1 MDLYHYDR
9 PPFTRWVIENG
20 LLREP
25 FVVIDV
31 GVQAGEHPRWDLLG
45 NQVQVH
51 GFDAIDEA
59 IDRLTEKERP
69 GRVYRSLA
77 LGNEDGERTFYVAAN
92 TFASSFLPY
101 ANMEAG
107 DCSGEGRPGPRT
119 VAIRKLD
126 TLFAAGEIPLADYIK
141 INTEGF
147 EQEVLRGAR
156 TYLARSNIL
165 CVSAKTSF
173 TVTPDFHR
181 THYPMVNDIVLEH
194 RLQLFDISYWRY
206 ARASYL
212 TARAKH
218 PWPQTDPMGD
228 WPDLDIGQP
237 ATVDAMFCR
246 DFVMEDKSP
255 ERFGRLSD
263 AVLEPTIDKLIKS
276 QINFELHGL
285 MDCAVDIAHHFREQ
299 LASRL
304 DVDHAIELLTE
315 RPPHARYTRDIVN
328 FQDAILALRKRVTE
342 AEQHHASHIANCRDE
357 IAVLG
362 QRLTEAEQDLAV
374 FRKRVTDA
382 EQDRAGLE
390 ANLTSLSFLLGT
402 LSRQFAKRIGLSVKA

>member
-20 LLREP
+20 LLHEP

-45 NQVQVH
+45 EEVRVF
-51 GFDAIDEA
+51 GFDSIQEA
-59 IDRLTEKERP
+59 VDRLIEKGPRP
-69 GRVYRSLA
+69 HRVYHSLA

-92 TFASSFLPY
+92 TFASSFLEYP
-101 ANMEAG
+101 NMEAG
-107 DCSGEGRPGPRT
+107 PRSGEGRPGPRT
-119 VAIRKLD
+119 VDIRKLD

-147 EQEVLRGAR
+147 EQEVLRGGR
-156 TYLARSNIL
+156 TYLARSNVL

-181 THYPMVNDIVLEH
+181 TNYPMINDIVLDH

-206 ARASYL
+206 ARSSYL
-212 TARAKH
+212 AAKAKH
-218 PWPQTDPMGD
+218 PWPQIDPMGD
-228 WPDLDIGQP
+228 WPDLDVGQP
-237 ATVDAMFCR
+237 ATVDALFCR

-255 ERFGRLSD
+255 ERFGRRPD

-285 MDCAVDIAHHFREQ
+285 MDCAVDIAHHFRER

-304 DVDHAIELLTE
+304 DVDQAIELLSQ

-328 FQDAILALRKRVTE
+328 CQDMITVLRKRVTE
-342 AEQHHASHIANCRDE
+342 AEQAHATHMVNSQDE
-357 IAVLG
+357 IAVL
-362 QRLTEAEQDLAV
+362 RKSLTEADQELAV
-374 FRKRVTDA
+374 FRKRLAEV

-390 ANLTSLSFLLGT
+390 ANLASLSFLLGT
-402 LSRQFAKRIGLSVKA
+402 LSRQLAKRIGLSAT

>member
-1 MDLYHYDR
+1 MDLYHHDR

-20 LLREP
+20 LLHEP
-25 FVVIDV
+25 FVVVDV

-45 NQVQVH
+45 DQVQVH
-51 GFDAIDEA
+51 GFDAIHEA
-59 IDRLTEKERP
+59 IDRLTEKGPRP
-69 GRVYRSLA
+69 GRVYRPVA

-101 ANMEAG
+101 ANMEEG
-107 DCSGEGRPGPRT
+107 PRSGEGRPGPRT

-173 TVTPDFHR
+173 TVTSDFHR
-181 THYPMVNDIVLEH
+181 TNYPLINDIVLDH

-206 ARASYL
+206 ARPSYL
-212 TARAKH
+212 AARTKH
-218 PWPQTDPMGD
+218 PWRIIDPMHE
-228 WPDLDIGQP
+228 WPDMDIGQP
-237 ATVDAMFCR
+237 ASVDAVFCR
-246 DFVMEDKSP
+246 DFVMEDKTP
-255 ERFGRLSD
+255 ERFGRLPD

-285 MDCAVDIAHHFREQ
+285 MDCAVDIAHHFRER
-299 LASRL
+299 LASRF

-328 FQDAILALRKRVTE
+328 FQDAILTLRK
-342 AEQHHASHIANCRDE
+342 
-357 IAVLG
+357 
-362 QRLTEAEQDLAV
+362 RLTEAEQARVGTEANLTRDIANCQDEMAEL
-374 FRKRVTDA
+374 RKRLAEV

-402 LSRQFAKRIGLSVKA
+402 LRRQLAKRIGL

>member
-1 MDLYHYDR
+1 LDLYHHDR

-20 LLREP
+20 LLHEP

-31 GVQAGEHPRWDLLG
+31 GVQAGEHPRWGLLG
-45 NQVQVH
+45 DQVQVY
-51 GFDAIDEA
+51 GFDAIHEVVDQLA
-59 IDRLTEKERP
+59 EKGRS

-107 DCSGEGRPGPRT
+107 ARSGEGQPGPRT
-119 VAIRKLD
+119 VQIRKLD

-141 INTEGF
+141 MDTEGF

-165 CVSAKTSF
+165 CVTAETSF

-181 THYPMVNDIVLEH
+181 TQYPLINDIVLDH

-206 ARASYL
+206 ARPSYL
-212 TARAKH
+212 AARGKH
-218 PWPQTDPMGD
+218 PWRIVDPMHE
-228 WPDLDIGQP
+228 WPDMDIGQP
-237 ATVDAMFCR
+237 ASVDAVFCR

-255 ERFGRLSD
+255 ERFGRLPE

-285 MDCAVDIAHHFREQ
+285 MDCAVDIAHHFRER

-304 DVDHAIELLTE
+304 DVDHAIELLAE

-328 FQDAILALRKRVTE
+328 FQDAILVLRKRLTE
-342 AEQHHASHIANCRDE
+342 IEQEHASHIAKSQDE
-357 IAVLG
+357 MAVLG
-362 QRLTEAEQDLAV
+362 KHLTEAEQDLAV
-374 FRKRVTDA
+374 VRKRLAEA
-382 EQDRAGLE
+382 EQDRASLE
-390 ANLTSLSFLLGT
+390 ASLGSLSFLLGT
-402 LSRQFAKRIGLSVKA
+402 LSRQLAKRIGLSAKT

>member
-1 MDLYHYDR
+1 LDLYHHDR

-20 LLREP
+20 LLHEP

-31 GVQAGEHPRWDLLG
+31 GVQAGEHPRWNLLG
-45 NQVQVH
+45 EQVQVY
-51 GFDAIDEA
+51 GFDAIQEVVDQLA
-59 IDRLTEKERP
+59 EKGRP

-107 DCSGEGRPGPRT
+107 ARSGEGRPGPRK

-141 INTEGF
+141 MDTEGF

-165 CVSAKTSF
+165 CVTAETSF

-181 THYPMVNDIVLEH
+181 TQYPMINDIVLDH

-206 ARASYL
+206 ARPSYL
-212 TARAKH
+212 AARAKY
-218 PWPQTDPMGD
+218 PWRIIDPMHE
-228 WPDLDIGQP
+228 WPDMDIGQP
-237 ATVDAMFCR
+237 ASVDAVFCR

-255 ERFGRLSD
+255 ERFGRLPD

-285 MDCAVDIAHHFREQ
+285 MDCAVDIAHHFRER

-328 FQDAILALRKRVTE
+328 YQDAILTLRNRLTE
-342 AEQHHASHIANCRDE
+342 AEKDRASLESNLTRDIVNCQDE
-357 IAVLG
+357 IAVL
-362 QRLTEAEQDLAV
+362 
-374 FRKRVTDA
+374 RKRLAEA
-382 EQDRAGLE
+382 EQDRASLE
-390 ANLTSLSFLLGT
+390 ANLTSLSFLLRT
-402 LSRQFAKRIGLSVKA
+402 LNRQLAQRIGLSAKT

>member
-1 MDLYHYDR
+1 LDLYHHDR

-20 LLREP
+20 LLHEP

-31 GVQAGEHPRWDLLG
+31 GVQAGEHPRWNLLG
-45 NQVQVH
+45 DQVQVH
-51 GFDAIDEA
+51 GFDAIHEVVDQLA
-59 IDRLTEKERP
+59 KKGRP

-107 DCSGEGRPGPRT
+107 ARSGEGRPGPRT

-141 INTEGF
+141 MDTEGF
-147 EQEVLRGAR
+147 EQEVLRGGR

-165 CVSAKTSF
+165 CVTAETSF
-173 TVTPDFHR
+173 TVTGDFHR
-181 THYPMVNDIVLEH
+181 TQYPMINDIVLDH

-206 ARASYL
+206 ARPSYL
-212 TARAKH
+212 EARAKH
-218 PWPQTDPMGD
+218 PWRIIDPMHE
-228 WPDLDIGQP
+228 WPDMDIGQP
-237 ATVDAMFCR
+237 ASVDAVFCR

-263 AVLEPTIDKLIKS
+263 AVLEPTVDKLIKS

-285 MDCAVDIAHHFREQ
+285 MDCAVDIAHHFRDR

-304 DVDHAIELLTE
+304 DVDHAIKLLTE

-328 FQDAILALRKRVTE
+328 YQDAILALRKRLTE
-342 AEQHHASHIANCRDE
+342 AEQAHAGHIAKSQDE

-362 QRLTEAEQDLAV
+362 KRLTEAEQDLAV
-374 FRKRVTDA
+374 FRKRVIEA

-402 LSRQFAKRIGLSVKA
+402 LSRQLAKRIGLSAKA

>member
-20 LLREP
+20 LLHEP

-45 NQVQVH
+45 EQVRVY
-51 GFDAIDEA
+51 GFDAIHEA
-59 IDRLTEKERP
+59 VDRLIEKGP
-69 GRVYRSLA
+69 PPHRVYRPLA

-92 TFASSFLPY
+92 TFASSFLEYP
-101 ANMEAG
+101 NMEAG
-107 DCSGEGRPGPRT
+107 ARSGEGQPGPRT
-119 VAIRKLD
+119 VEIRKLD

-147 EQEVLRGAR
+147 EREVLRGGR

-181 THYPMVNDIVLEH
+181 TNYPVINDIVLDH

-206 ARASYL
+206 ARSSYL
-212 TARAKH
+212 AAKAKY
-218 PWPQTDPMGD
+218 PWPQIDPMGD
-228 WPDLDIGQP
+228 WPDLDVGQP

-246 DFVMEDKSP
+246 DLVMEDKSP
-255 ERFGRLSD
+255 ERFGRLPD

-285 MDCAVDIAHHFREQ
+285 IDCAVDIAHHFRER

-304 DVDHAIELLTE
+304 DVDQAIKLLTE
-315 RPPHARYTRDIVN
+315 RPQHARYTRDIVN
-328 FQDAILALRKRVTE
+328 CQDMITVLRKRVTE
-342 AEQHHASHIANCRDE
+342 AEQHHASHITNCQDE
-357 IAVLG
+357 IAVLRK
-362 QRLTEAEQDLAV
+362 RLTEAEQDLTA
-374 FRKRVTDA
+374 FRKRLTEA

-402 LSRQFAKRIGLSVKA
+402 LSRQFAKRIGLSAP

>member
-20 LLREP
+20 LLHEP
-25 FVVIDV
+25 FVVVDV

-45 NQVQVH
+45 DQVQVH
-51 GFDAIDEA
+51 GFDAIHEA
-59 IDRLTEKERP
+59 IDRLTEKGRP

-101 ANMEAG
+101 PDMEAG
-107 DCSGEGRPGPRT
+107 APSGEGRPGPRT
-119 VAIRKLD
+119 VQIRKLD

-147 EQEVLRGAR
+147 DQEVLRGGR

-181 THYPMVNDIVLEH
+181 TNYPLINDVVLDH

-206 ARASYL
+206 ARPSYL
-212 TARAKH
+212 AARAKH
-218 PWPQTDPMGD
+218 PWPQIDPMGD
-228 WPDLDIGQP
+228 WPDLDVGQP

-255 ERFGRLSD
+255 ERFGRLPD

-285 MDCAVDIAHHFREQ
+285 MDCAVDIAHHFRER

-304 DVDHAIELLTE
+304 DVDQAIELLTR
-315 RPPHARYTRDIVN
+315 RPQHARYTRDIVN
-328 FQDAILALRKRVTE
+328 CQDMITVLRKRVTE
-342 AEQHHASHIANCRDE
+342 AEQHHASRNCQDE
-357 IAVLG
+357 IAALG
-362 QRLTEAEQDLAV
+362 KRLAEAEHDLAV
-374 FRKRVTDA
+374 FRQRAIDA

-390 ANLTSLSFLLGT
+390 ANLASLSFLLGT
-402 LSRQFAKRIGLSVKA
+402 FSRQLAKRIGLSAT